1 MSDQI
6 FTEKPSSY
14 HHELNDIFP
23 LKNSCQMIEI
33 QVHQQQTFSNHFLS
47 GEKQKTLYFNN
58 IKK

>member
-14 HHELNDIFP
+14 HHELNDIF
-23 LKNSCQMIEI
+23 